1 MNEEQ
6 KAMMTRTEWVKSLS
20 LYFIIAL
27 IGWWMIRYSDSNK
40 YLLNKYLLVAFL
52 VGAVVVDLII
62 RVYLHRTRNK
72 PNKLTRF
79 LRTDT
84 MPKTITRRELWEQV
98 ALATIFYLFLSV
110 GGALFLI
117 VAGFESLITPI
128 IVAGIAFFILVPQRY
143 CFIRRRY
150 RQIEVQNESGTQH
163 LLEFDADMKS
173 IYGSKLLSALYVGLV
188 MIVFIGLAS
197 WLNLR

>member
-6 KAMMTRTEWVKSLS
+6 KAMMPGTEWIKSLS

-40 YLLNKYLLVAFL
+40 YLLVALLA
-52 VGAVVVDLII
+52 GTVVVDLII

-98 ALATIFYLFLSV
+98 ALATIFYLFLFAGV
-110 GGALFLI
+110 ALIMI
-117 VAGFESLITPI
+117 VAIFESPVTPI
-128 IVAGIAFFILVPQRY
+128 ITVASAFFILVPQRY

-150 RQIEVQNESGTQH
+150 RPIAVQNESGTQH

-173 IYGSKLLSALYVGLV
+173 IYGSKLLFALYGVLV
-188 MIVFIGLAS
+188 TIVFIGLGI